1 MNMKT
6 NYLKLN
12 SWAVAALMGMCSLA
26 ACSDDN
32 SGEGGGNGDSEEVI
46 ANNGTLKG
54 SVDGS
59 KTVILTK
66 GYNFSLD
73 GEYIVKAGSTLKIGE
88 GVTISAKSDDATI
101 DYILVEQGAKIEAV
115 GTASAP
121 IVMTADTKEPGAW
134 GGIHICGKAPINIG
148 STGKSEVG
156 DAAYGGSDPADNS
169 GILKYIRLE
178 YAGYKFTTEKECNGF
193 TLYGVGNG
201 TTLEYLE
208 AYKGTDDGFEWFGGT
223 VNAKYLVSV
232 SNSDDSFDWTEGW
245 SGKGQFFVAYQEDPA
260 TLGYTCDCLI
270 EADNYDKNM
279 DAAPISCPTLANL
292 TLIGA
297 NNDEG
302 KRGIRLR
309 AGTQAKI
316 YNALVTGKAN
326 NLTTETEQTEKFLI
340 DGPSVLNY
348 IAIAGDIKA
357 SGDGGYSSALF
368 TAEGNHNAIN
378 QTLSFSN
385 IFIGTQ
391 DGGADLSADSFFE
404 KAAYK
409 GAVKADN
416 EWTKGWTK
424 L

>member
-193 TLYGVGNG
+193 TFYGVGNG

-245 SGKGQFFVAYQEDPA
+245 RSRHFGIYMRLPD
-260 TLGYTCDCLI
+260 
-270 EADNYDKNM
+270 
-279 DAAPISCPTLANL
+279 
-292 TLIGA
+292 
-297 NNDEG
+297 
-302 KRGIRLR
+302 RGRQL
-309 AGTQAKI
+309 
-316 YNALVTGKAN
+316 
-326 NLTTETEQTEKFLI
+326 
-340 DGPSVLNY
+340 
-348 IAIAGDIKA
+348 
-357 SGDGGYSSALF
+357 
-368 TAEGNHNAIN
+368 
-378 QTLSFSN
+378 
-385 IFIGTQ
+385 
-391 DGGADLSADSFFE
+391 
-404 KAAYK
+404 
-409 GAVKADN
+409 
-416 EWTKGWTK
+416 
-424 L
+424 

>member
-1 MNMKT
+1 M
-6 NYLKLN
+6 
-12 SWAVAALMGMCSLA
+12 
-26 ACSDDN
+26 
-32 SGEGGGNGDSEEVI
+32 
-46 ANNGTLKG
+46 
-54 SVDGS
+54 
-59 KTVILTK
+59 
-66 GYNFSLD
+66 
-73 GEYIVKAGSTLKIGE
+73 
-88 GVTISAKSDDATI
+88 
-101 DYILVEQGAKIEAV
+101 
-115 GTASAP
+115 
-121 IVMTADTKEPGAW
+121 
-134 GGIHICGKAPINIG
+134 
-148 STGKSEVG
+148 
-156 DAAYGGSDPADNS
+156 
-169 GILKYIRLE
+169 RR
-178 YAGYKFTTEKECNGF
+178 
-193 TLYGVGNG
+193 
-201 TTLEYLE
+201 
-208 AYKGTDDGFEWFGGT
+208 
-223 VNAKYLVSV
+223 
-232 SNSDDSFDWTEGW
+232 
-245 SGKGQFFVAYQEDPA
+245 
-260 TLGYTCDCLI
+260 LI

>member
-156 DAAYGGSDPADNS
+156 DAAYGGSDP
-169 GILKYIRLE
+169 R
-178 YAGYKFTTEKECNGF
+178 TTQ
-193 TLYGVGNG
+193 
-201 TTLEYLE
+201 
-208 AYKGTDDGFEWFGGT
+208 
-223 VNAKYLVSV
+223 VS
-232 SNSDDSFDWTEGW
+232 
-245 SGKGQFFVAYQEDPA
+245 
-260 TLGYTCDCLI
+260 
-270 EADNYDKNM
+270 
-279 DAAPISCPTLANL
+279 
-292 TLIGA
+292 
-297 NNDEG
+297 
-302 KRGIRLR
+302 
-309 AGTQAKI
+309 
-316 YNALVTGKAN
+316 
-326 NLTTETEQTEKFLI
+326 
-340 DGPSVLNY
+340 
-348 IAIAGDIKA
+348 
-357 SGDGGYSSALF
+357 
-368 TAEGNHNAIN
+368 
-378 QTLSFSN
+378 
-385 IFIGTQ
+385 
-391 DGGADLSADSFFE
+391 
-404 KAAYK
+404 
-409 GAVKADN
+409 
-416 EWTKGWTK
+416 
-424 L
+424 

>member
-148 STGKSEVG
+148 STGKIGSRRCRLRWFRSGRQLRYPEVH
-156 DAAYGGSDPADNS
+156 SP
-169 GILKYIRLE
+169 GIRRIQVHY
-178 YAGYKFTTEKECNGF
+178 
-193 TLYGVGNG
+193 
-201 TTLEYLE
+201 
-208 AYKGTDDGFEWFGGT
+208 
-223 VNAKYLVSV
+223 
-232 SNSDDSFDWTEGW
+232 
-245 SGKGQFFVAYQEDPA
+245 GKGV
-260 TLGYTCDCLI
+260 
-270 EADNYDKNM
+270 
-279 DAAPISCPTLANL
+279 
-292 TLIGA
+292 
-297 NNDEG
+297 
-302 KRGIRLR
+302 
-309 AGTQAKI
+309 
-316 YNALVTGKAN
+316 
-326 NLTTETEQTEKFLI
+326 
-340 DGPSVLNY
+340 
-348 IAIAGDIKA
+348 
-357 SGDGGYSSALF
+357 
-368 TAEGNHNAIN
+368 
-378 QTLSFSN
+378 
-385 IFIGTQ
+385 
-391 DGGADLSADSFFE
+391 
-404 KAAYK
+404 
-409 GAVKADN
+409 
-416 EWTKGWTK
+416 
-424 L
+424 